1 MNRYAI
7 VRGNAR
13 GGARKNGGAPKKRRR
28 PEKYCPRS
36 LVRTDAKQ
44 TTAAAPRPASYTQ
57 NGTAPVGAVPY
68 LFGAVFRFSAI
79 GIQFFRL
86 WIGAGIRPPR
96 AINFAGEYVFSGM
109 TGARPSSPPK
119 STVSPTP

>member
-1 MNRYAI
+1 MNRNAF

-13 GGARKNGGAPKKRRR
+13 GGARKSGGALRNIARKVSSPGAKK
-28 PEKYCPRS
+28 
-36 LVRTDAKQ
+36 
-44 TTAAAPRPASYTQ
+44 TAAVTPRPASYTQ

>member
-1 MNRYAI
+1 MNRNAF

-13 GGARKNGGAPKKRRR
+13 GGARKSGGARK
-28 PEKYCPRS
+28 
-36 LVRTDAKQ
+36 
-44 TTAAAPRPASYTQ
+44 

>member
-1 MNRYAI
+1 MNRNAF

-13 GGARKNGGAPKKRRR
+13 GGARKNGGAPSKRRR
-28 PEKYCPRS
+28 AEKYCPRS

-44 TTAAAPRPASYTQ
+44 TTATAPRPASYTQ